1 VAVATAVNWGS
12 AFLVSQ
18 CFLSLVGAIGD
29 ALTFG
34 LFAVFCVAA
43 WIWVY
48 LAVPETM
55 GKSLEQIQEMWS
67 VKGA

>member
-1 VAVATAVNWGS
+1 
-12 AFLVSQ
+12 
-18 CFLSLVGAIGD
+18 
-29 ALTFG
+29 
-34 LFAVFCVAA
+34 
-43 WIWVY
+43 VY

>member
-1 VAVATAVNWGS
+1 
-12 AFLVSQ
+12 
-18 CFLSLVGAIGD
+18 
-29 ALTFG
+29 
-34 LFAVFCVAA
+34 VAA